1 MLTAR
6 TRARN
11 DRFLR
16 CSTMY
21 TDRYT
26 TVEVDDAGH
35 GSRGAWAYAELK
47 RQLLA
52 GDHSFGSRLVEASL
66 GRSLGVSRTPIRD
79 ALARLH
85 AEGLVVRLAE
95 GGYSPTVPDLHTV
108 AELYE
113 VRRHLEFGA
122 LHRGVHDPEQLR
134 ALAADWADTT
144 APASDRDC
152 APEFVLLDE
161 SFHLAL
167 AAAAGN
173 HSLVEHLR
181 RVNERIRLVRMHDFL
196 TVDRVARTI
205 TEHRAIVATLL
216 DGRPDAAARALA
228 GHLDVSER
236 VVGERAAAAV
246 GRMLRGGGS

>member
-1 MLTAR
+1 
-6 TRARN
+6 
-11 DRFLR
+11 
-16 CSTMY
+16 MY

-26 TVEVDDAGH
+26 AVEVDEGSH

-47 RQLLA
+47 RRLLA
-52 GDHSFGSRLVEASL
+52 GDHPLGRRLGEASL

-85 AEGLVVRLAE
+85 AEGLVVRLPE

-122 LHRGVHDPEQLR
+122 LRRGCHDSELLR
-134 ALAADWADTT
+134 AVAADWSDMT
-144 APASDRDC
+144 APASDDQC

-161 SFHLAL
+161 SFHLSL
-167 AAAAGN
+167 AEAAGN
-173 HSLVEHLR
+173 HALVENLR
-181 RVNERIRLVRMHDFL
+181 RVNERIRSVRMHDFL

-205 TEHRAIVATLL
+205 VEHRTIVGTLL
-216 DGRPDAAARALA
+216 DGRTDMAAEQLA
-228 GHLDVSER
+228 AHLEVSER

-246 GRMLRGGGS
+246 GRMLSGGGS